1 MKTTDRLD
9 TTQDTAK
16 EKAKDTV
23 QDIAQDI
30 AQDIVQDIV
39 QDIAQDTL
47 QDTHMCFGCGKAN
60 PIGLHLD
67 FTEEGEIYS
76 TVFVPGENH
85 QGYPGIMHG
94 GIASTLMDEVM
105 GRYLWA
111 KGIIAPTA
119 ELTVRFKVPVPIGQP
134 VTVTGQVAAQ
144 KGRLFKTQSRLILA
158 DGTVAI
164 EAEGKFIAAK
174 DQAAF
179 VQN

>member
-1 MKTTDRLD
+1 MKTTDKSDITQKSD
-9 TTQDTAK
+9 TTQQADTK
-16 EKAKDTV
+16 QKTTEDTV
-23 QDIAQDI
+23 Q
-30 AQDIVQDIV
+30 V
-39 QDIAQDTL
+39 TR

-60 PIGLHLD
+60 PIGLQLD
-67 FTEEGEIYS
+67 FTEEGEIYK

-119 ELTVRFKVPVPIGQP
+119 ELTVRFKAPVPIGQP
-134 VTVTGQVAAQ
+134 VTVTGQVTTQ
-144 KGRLFKTQSRLILA
+144 KGRLFKTQSRLTLA

-174 DQAAF
+174 DQVAF
-179 VQN
+179 VQE